1 MATHNVFQAEQT
13 AQKAVLLL
21 NGRIVEVGTI
31 DEILRKSKNLTKF
44 ARLENIFSGTSEIL
58 EEGTSRIKLDEGIA
72 IESALR
78 KRGRITV
85 FIRPE
90 DIILS
95 KKKFESS
102 ARNIFE
108 GKIVE
113 ISDLGPL
120 VRLKV
125 DAGKEFIAQITK
137 KSFVEMDL
145 NVGSQIYLTFKA
157 SSVQMV

>member
-1 MATHNVFQAEQT
+1 MLV
-13 AQKAVLLL
+13 
-21 NGRIVEVGTI
+21 NGKIIEINTI
-31 DEILRKSKNLTKF
+31 DKILGKSRKLTKF

-58 EEGTSRIKLDEGIA
+58 EEGTSRLKLSAGIA
-72 IESALR
+72 IETALR
-78 KRGRITV
+78 RSGRITV

-90 DIILS
+90 DIIIS

-102 ARNIFE
+102 ARNVFK

-113 ISDLGPL
+113 ISERGPL

-137 KSFVEMDL
+137 KSFVEMGL

-157 SSVQMV
+157 SSVQEA